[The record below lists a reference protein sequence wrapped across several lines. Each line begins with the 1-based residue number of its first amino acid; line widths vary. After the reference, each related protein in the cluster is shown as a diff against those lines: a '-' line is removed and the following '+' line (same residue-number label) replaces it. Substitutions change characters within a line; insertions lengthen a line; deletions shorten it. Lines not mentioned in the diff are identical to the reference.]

1 MSALWFA
8 AVIAVLVVLV
18 AILAASLDRDELLE
32 SRNESLTF
40 IRLMLTGF
48 FGAVVGQALA
58 PLDPSWWIAAAGSL
72 FLSLLLL
79 LSSQILAKR
88 LATTAFAN
96 GLVKISARV
105 VSSLDLAFTPLSTA
119 PKDEA
124 DQFEQELL
132 ESVDEFG
139 ETIAR
144 EVMVPRVDMAVI
156 GYDVTLEAAVT
167 EFLATGYSR
176 LPVIAKNIDD
186 ITGVLYLKDVTRALV
201 TNRDGA
207 AITTAASKAR
217 PAMFVPESKP
227 VDELLRDMQQSA
239 THIAIVVDEY
249 GGVAGLVT
257 MEDVIEEIVG
267 EIADE
272 YDRELP
278 DVVEVSER
286 VLLVSAKY
294 SLFDLGE
301 RFGIDIEDD
310 DVDSVGG
317 LLNKQLGRLPTKGDS
332 VVASGLRLT
341 AERFEG
347 RPKRL
352 MRVLVEPSQDLV
364 EAQKA
369 FEDND
374 N

>member
-1 MSALWFA
+1 
-8 AVIAVLVVLV
+8 
-18 AILAASLDRDELLE
+18 
-32 SRNESLTF
+32 
-40 IRLMLTGF
+40 
-48 FGAVVGQALA
+48 
-58 PLDPSWWIAAAGSL
+58 
-72 FLSLLLL
+72 
-79 LSSQILAKR
+79 
-88 LATTAFAN
+88 
-96 GLVKISARV
+96 
-105 VSSLDLAFTPLSTA
+105 
-119 PKDEA
+119 
-124 DQFEQELL
+124 
-132 ESVDEFG
+132 
-139 ETIAR
+139 
-144 EVMVPRVDMAVI
+144 
-156 GYDVTLEAAVT
+156 
-167 EFLATGYSR
+167 
-176 LPVIAKNIDD
+176 
-186 ITGVLYLKDVTRALV
+186 
-201 TNRDGA
+201 
-207 AITTAASKAR
+207 
-217 PAMFVPESKP
+217 
-227 VDELLRDMQQSA
+227 
-239 THIAIVVDEY
+239 
-249 GGVAGLVT
+249 